1 MTEEKG
7 SDSKQGWFC
16 QQPVVLWDSQ
26 TALAVSLGFL
36 GKGNLELA
44 SWEVGIAF
52 RMRLV
57 CPREWERV
65 GYSCPGILVTVKKFC
80 ALFRESQRES

>member
-16 QQPVVLWDSQ
+16 QQPVVPWDSQ

-52 RMRLV
+52 
-57 CPREWERV
+57 
-65 GYSCPGILVTVKKFC
+65 
-80 ALFRESQRES
+80 